1 MSKRENDSVP
11 SRIEGS
17 AKMQLAVLISGGG
30 TNLQA
35 LIDAC
40 AAPDY
45 PARIALVIANKEDAG
60 GLERARQAGIRIQT
74 IRHKDFTER
83 ADFDHALSAALEKAD
98 VDLICLA
105 GFMRVLGAPF
115 VTRWEDK
122 LINIHPALLPAFKG
136 LHTHARALKAGV
148 RIVGCTVHYVG
159 IDVDVGPIIAQAA
172 VAVLPGDTEESLAQR
187 VLKQEHRLYPL
198 AVELI
203 ARGQVT
209 VSDGRVEIA
218 GSDSSSE
225 EAVLSNPLPS
235 SLK

>member
-1 MSKRENDSVP
+1 MSKRENHSVP
-11 SRIEGS
+11 SLTEGS
-17 AKMQLAVLISGGG
+17 EKMKVAVLISGGG

-40 AAPDY
+40 AAPDF
-45 PARIALVIANKEDAG
+45 PARIALVIANEEDAG
-60 GLERARQAGIRIQT
+60 GLERARQVGIRTQT

-83 ADFDHALSAALEKAD
+83 VDFDYALSAALEKED

-115 VTRWEDK
+115 VTRWKDK

-136 LHTHARALKAGV
+136 LHTHARALEAGV

-159 IDVDVGPIIAQAA
+159 INVDVGPIIAQAA
-172 VAVLPGDTEESLAQR
+172 VAVLPGDTEETLAQR

-203 ARGQVT
+203 ARGQVA
-209 VSDGRVEIA
+209 VVDGHVEIA
-218 GSDSSSE
+218 GFGRSDE
-225 EAVLSNPLPS
+225 EPVLINPHPS
-235 SLK
+235 AQK

>member
-1 MSKRENDSVP
+1 MSKRENHSVP
-11 SRIEGS
+11 SLTEGLE
-17 AKMQLAVLISGGG
+17 KMKVAVLISGGG

-40 AAPDY
+40 AAPDF
-45 PARIALVIANKEDAG
+45 PARIALVIANEEDAG
-60 GLERARQAGIRIQT
+60 GLERARQVGIRTQT

-83 ADFDHALSAALEKAD
+83 VDFDYALSAALEKED

-115 VTRWEDK
+115 VTRWKDK

-136 LHTHARALKAGV
+136 LHTHARALEAGV

-159 IDVDVGPIIAQAA
+159 INVDVGPIIAQAA
-172 VAVLPGDTEESLAQR
+172 VAVLPGDTEETLAQR

-203 ARGQVT
+203 ARGQVA
-209 VSDGRVEIA
+209 VVDGHVEIA
-218 GSDSSSE
+218 GFGRSDE
-225 EAVLSNPLPS
+225 ESVLINPHPS
-235 SLK
+235 AQK